1 MIEGLFPAD
10 DAAGR
15 SHIWAAFFLFLMVAA
30 IESPARCRAAD
41 AAIDQTIESIT
52 VDELIDLMT
61 DEGYAVEIHEAGFVQ
76 WKIEGYR
83 CQVFVADNS
92 EAIQFHISFGD
103 GNATLKKINLWNA
116 TKRFSRTYLDD
127 DGDPHL
133 ELDLDLAGGVTEGR
147 IKDYLRTCKVS
158 LAAWCKEVVE

>member
-1 MIEGLFPAD
+1 MIERLCPAHD
-10 DAAGR
+10 VAGR
-15 SHIWAAFFLFLMVAA
+15 SHTWAASALVLMVAT
-30 IESPARCRAAD
+30 IETPAPCIAAD
-41 AAIDQTIESIT
+41 TAIAQTIESIT

-61 DEGYAVEIHEAGFVQ
+61 NEGYAVEIHEAGFVQ
-76 WKIEGYR
+76 WKIDGYR
-83 CQVFVADNS
+83 CQVFVAENS

-158 LAAWCKEVVE
+158 LVAWCKEVVE

>member
-1 MIEGLFPAD
+1 MIERLLSTDNTARRGSFWGALIPMLVIITMAT
-10 DAAGR
+10 
-15 SHIWAAFFLFLMVAA
+15 SM
-30 IESPARCRAAD
+30 RCRAAD
-41 AAIDQTIESIT
+41 AATDQAVDAIT

-61 DEGYAVEIHEAGFVQ
+61 DEGYAVELHEAGFVQ

-83 CQVFVADNS
+83 CQVFVAENS
-92 EAIQFHISFGD
+92 EAVQFHISFGD